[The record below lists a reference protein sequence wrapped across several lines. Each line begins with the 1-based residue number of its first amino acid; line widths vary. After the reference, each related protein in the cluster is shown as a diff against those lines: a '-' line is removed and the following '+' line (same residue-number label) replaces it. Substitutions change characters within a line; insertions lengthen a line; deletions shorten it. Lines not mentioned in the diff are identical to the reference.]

1 MINQT
6 TLCHIP
12 EGRELQMYV
21 HFSISSRVIM
31 ISSSTAVTLKG
42 FGSFGACIVRLYMR
56 EALCSYV
63 AAAWSN

>member
-12 EGRELQMYV
+12 EGRELQVYV
-21 HFSISSRVIM
+21 HFNISSRAIM
-31 ISSSTAVTLKG
+31 MSSFTAVTLEG
-42 FGSFGACIVRLYMR
+42 FGSFEGRIVRLYMR
-56 EALCSYV
+56 EALCSYI